1 MQIKVESSINR
12 LVNLQIATGIANSL
26 TNAIKEPLA
35 VVAMIMVMLFQII
48 VLEQSLT
55 PILVS
60 IVLFYRALNAL
71 LTSQLQLQK
80 MLGEV
85 GSLEMVE
92 QEFTFL
98 KNNHQIQGK
107 NSINSFSRDISFEN
121 IDFSYT
127 EDSKKV
133 FSEVNLQIKS
143 RSTVAFV
150 GESGSGKTTL
160 ADLISLMLEPSSGR
174 LVIDNIPSQSI
185 QLDSWRSQIG
195 YVSQDTIV
203 FDDSIANNISLWGDQ
218 FDSKSDILSE
228 IKIAAKKAHLHDFIV
243 SLPSGYETLVG
254 ERGVKLSGGQ
264 RQRLFIARELFRRPN
279 VMILDEA
286 TSALDSES
294 ERAIQAS
301 IDEMKERLL

>member
-1 MQIKVESSINR
+1 
-12 LVNLQIATGIANSL
+12 
-26 TNAIKEPLA
+26 
-35 VVAMIMVMLFQII
+35 
-48 VLEQSLT
+48 
-55 PILVS
+55 
-60 IVLFYRALNAL
+60 
-71 LTSQLQLQK
+71 
-80 MLGEV
+80 
-85 GSLEMVE
+85 
-92 QEFTFL
+92 
-98 KNNHQIQGK
+98 
-107 NSINSFSRDISFEN
+107 
-121 IDFSYT
+121 
-127 EDSKKV
+127 
-133 FSEVNLQIKS
+133 
-143 RSTVAFV
+143 
-150 GESGSGKTTL
+150 
-160 ADLISLMLEPSSGR
+160 MLEPSSGR

-286 TSALDSES
+286 TSAL
-294 ERAIQAS
+294 IQNL
-301 IDEMKERLL
+301 KELYRQVLTK